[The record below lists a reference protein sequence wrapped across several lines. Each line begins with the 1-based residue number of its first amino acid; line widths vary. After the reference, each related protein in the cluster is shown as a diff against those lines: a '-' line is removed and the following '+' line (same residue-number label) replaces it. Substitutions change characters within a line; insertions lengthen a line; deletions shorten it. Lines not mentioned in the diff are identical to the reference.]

1 MRGDRIAFSHLLPV
15 VDLALLVVLV
25 FVPIT
30 LMSLHLY
37 EASKGSDQ
45 VHIHTGQFDMTL
57 PRDQIVPATIRI
69 VTVAKAQT
77 MMAINLPAVLL
88 QALIS
93 LPSHTS
99 PPSSWHPQALLLDTW
114 QALVYPFFCLP
125 SWWLVGCG
133 LDGIVSR
140 ERLHWSLL
148 LIGTLLSAICLA
160 LFLAFCFGVAAS
172 DRSDLVW
179 TVKGLT
185 GWTIAFAVLPIAW
198 IMQSIRHR
206 RPPPT
211 SPAAFL

>member
-15 VDLALLVVLV
+15 LDLALLVVLV

-30 LMSLHLY
+30 LTSLHLY

-69 VTVAKAQT
+69 VTVANAHT

-114 QALVYPFFCLP
+114 RALVFPFFCLP
-125 SWWLVGCG
+125 FWWLVGCG
-133 LDGIVSR
+133 LDGIVNK
-140 ERLHWSLL
+140 EHLHWSLL
-148 LIGTLLSAICLA
+148 LIGTLLSGLCLA
-160 LFLAFCFGVAAS
+160 GHFHLDPNALRPAQDGSYWIFI
-172 DRSDLVW
+172 
-179 TVKGLT
+179 GLT

-198 IMQSIRHR
+198 TMQSIRHR